1 MNKNK
6 EKEKKKSAAYLHTL
20 NYMLH
25 GGSINYWKLLIKKR
39 KVIETE

>member
-1 MNKNK
+1 M
-6 EKEKKKSAAYLHTL
+6 KKKRKKKGAAYLHTL

-25 GGSINYWKLLIKKR
+25 GGSMNYWKLLNKKR